1 MDFNVI
7 DGQCVISNQTLGAP
21 LKASYWRKDPRT

>member
-21 LKASYWRKDPRT
+21 LKASY